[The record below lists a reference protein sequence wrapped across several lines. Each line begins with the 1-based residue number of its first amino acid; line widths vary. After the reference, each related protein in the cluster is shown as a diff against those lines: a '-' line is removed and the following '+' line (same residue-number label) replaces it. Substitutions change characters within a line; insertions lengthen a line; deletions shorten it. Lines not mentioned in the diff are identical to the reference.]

1 MDSGVK
7 SSGGL
12 NFISCFSYSDC
23 LLIVQVLKKNF
34 DLKARIQSTG
44 VPSQHNVYIP
54 KESMIDLRNKVS
66 AFILPEMRYKLLP

>member
-12 NFISCFSYSDC
+12 KFISCFSYSDC
-23 LLIVQVLKKNF
+23 LLIVQVLQKKF
-34 DLKARIQSTG
+34 GLKVIIQPTG
-44 VPSQHNVYIP
+44 VPYQHNVYIP

-66 AFILPEMRYKLLP
+66 AFIIPNMKYKLLP